1 MRQPQPSD
9 GHFCRAEPL
18 ALPYKLP
25 REGGPPRRL
34 LPRLVPLPAP
44 TYRMRPTPVRPTL
57 WLTFTLTCAA
67 LLGGCASTT
76 SSLGYYWQSVRGH
89 VQLLQAAEPIDHWIA
104 RPDIN
109 PALRARLQLA
119 QKARAFA
126 VAELGLPDNASYR
139 RYADLKRPA
148 AVWNVV
154 AAPPY
159 ALTLHTWCFPVTG
172 CIGYRGYFTQADAQ
186 AEADQLATQGLEVE
200 VYGVPAYSTLGYMN
214 WAGGDPLLNTFIAWP
229 EGDFVRLLFH
239 ELAHQV
245 VYAEGDTLF
254 NESFATAVERIGV
267 ARWLTAH
274 STPAAREAYA
284 TSEARRAAFR
294 ALTRATRARLK
305 AIYEQKEALALDHQ
319 ALDAMKIVAM
329 QDFRAG
335 YDRLRAQWLGTA
347 PGAVAQVTTAQVAGY
362 DRWVAKA
369 NNASFAAQAAYDE
382 LVPAFEALFEQQGRD
397 WPRFY
402 DAVRQLT
409 RQPLPGRH
417 EALRALVTP
426 KETPGA

>member
-1 MRQPQPSD
+1 MRQFL
-9 GHFCRAEPL
+9 HRLRAVSALLPCL
-18 ALPYKLP
+18 AL
-25 REGGPPRRL
+25 
-34 LPRLVPLPAP
+34 A
-44 TYRMRPTPVRPTL
+44 
-57 WLTFTLTCAA
+57 
-67 LLGGCASTT
+67 GCASTT
-76 SSLGYYWQSVRGH
+76 GSLGYYWQSMVGH
-89 VQLLQAAEPIDHWIA
+89 LELMQSAEPIDRWVARADIA
-104 RPDIN
+104 
-109 PALRARLQLA
+109 PALRERLQLA
-119 QKARAFA
+119 QRARAFA

-186 AEADQLATQGLEVE
+186 AEADGLAAQGLEVE

-214 WAGGDPLLNTFIAWP
+214 WAGGDPLLSTFIAWP

-267 ARWLTAH
+267 ARWLAAH

-294 ALTRATRARLK
+294 ALTRATRARLT
-305 AIYEQKEALALDHQ
+305 AIYEQKEALALDDQ
-319 ALDAMKIVAM
+319 ALEAMKSVAM
-329 QDFRAG
+329 QEFRASYG
-335 YDRLRAQWLGTA
+335 QLRAQWLGTA
-347 PGAVAQVTTAQVAGY
+347 AGAVAQATTAQVAGY

-382 LVPAFEALFEQQGRD
+382 LVPAFEALFERQGRD

-402 DAVRQLT
+402 DAVRQLAQ
-409 RQPLPGRH
+409 QPQPQRR
-417 EALRALVTP
+417 EALRALLP
-426 KETPGA
+426 AQPPQKSS